1 MNRRAPARKRVA
13 TLKTSKEL
21 LLEIEDLRTRL
32 KGAEKSLR
40 AIQQSENITERNHAE
55 EALRESEAKFRKIF
69 EEGPLGMVIV
79 GLDYRIVKVN
89 AMLCQMLEYTE
100 EELTALTITDITH
113 PLDSGLDVQ
122 FAEQLLR
129 GEIPAYQMEKRY
141 LKKDGEIIWVSLT
154 RSLIRDPK
162 EMPLYFLT
170 MVEDITKRKHS
181 ERALQ
186 QRTAELEAAN
196 KELEAFAYSV
206 SHDLRAPLRGID
218 GFSLALLEDCADKL
232 DERGKAYLSRVR
244 AGAQKMSELI
254 DAMLNLSR
262 LTRGE
267 LRRETVDLSEVAK
280 NIVTELQ
287 KRQPERQ
294 VEFVIAEEVTADG
307 DPEML
312 RVVMENLLSNAWKFT
327 GKRAIARVEFGVTSK
342 DDKPVYF
349 VRDDGAGFEMA
360 YVDKLFGAFQRLHRA
375 TEFPGLGI
383 GLATIQR
390 IIHRHG
396 GLTWAEGEVEKGA
409 TFYFTLSS

>member
-1 MNRRAPARKRVA
+1 MNRRASIPNKVA
-13 TLKTSKEL
+13 TIKTPKEL
-21 LLEIEDLRTRL
+21 LLEIEDLRMRL
-32 KGAEKSLR
+32 KEAEETLR
-40 AIQQSENITERNHAE
+40 AIRQRENVTERNHAE
-55 EALRESEAKFRKIF
+55 EALRESEERFRKIF
-69 EEGPLGMVIV
+69 EEGPLGMAIV
-79 GLDYRIVKVN
+79 GLDYRFVKVN

-100 EELTALTITDITH
+100 EELIALTITDITH
-113 PLDSGLDVQ
+113 PLDSGSDVQ

-129 GEIPAYQMEKRY
+129 EEIPAYQMEKRY
-141 LKKDGEIIWVSLT
+141 LKKGRGIIWVNLT
-154 RSLIRDPK
+154 RSLIRDQK
-162 EMPLYFLT
+162 EIPLYFLT

-232 DERGKAYLSRVR
+232 DERGRSYLSRVR
-244 AGAQKMSELI
+244 GGAQKMSDLI

-267 LRRETVDLSEVAK
+267 LRRRIVDLSEVAK
-280 NIVTELQ
+280 DIVAELQ

-396 GLTWAEGEVEKGA
+396 GLTWAEGEVERGA
-409 TFYFTLSS
+409 TFYFTLSR